1 MKYSEF
7 YYIPWQLQSLVFRT
21 NKGNHYLTP
30 LIFCGKERDP
40 WLALFK
46 DMQNAKLRDILHHNN
61 TTLAVKLSTQVY
73 NEHILV
79 FWFLYALE
87 SYLLGVISK
96 IISYE
101 LCVLLWV
108 TYLSVLQLSHTWKGI
123 ITVLTS
129 EDCCEDEIHSVQLLS
144 CVWLCDP
151 MHCSTPG
158 FPVHHQLPELTRSHV
173 HKVKNLV
180 MLKLNISGTHSHSKN
195 YQWLPEVPY
204 SKGFWGCVLPQ
215 QKDYLVLSTKC
226 KGWGNSYL

>member
-1 MKYSEF
+1 MEKGVDLREM
-7 YYIPWQLQSLVFRT
+7 SLWGVGR
-21 NKGNHYLTP
+21 P

-158 FPVHHQLPELTRSHV
+158 FPVHHQLPDLAQTHV
-173 HKVKNLV
+173 HRVGDAIQPSHPLSSLSPPAFNLSQHQGLFQWVSSSHQVAKVLE
-180 MLKLNISGTHSHSKN
+180 LQLS
-195 YQWLPEVPY
+195 YQTCQRI
-204 SKGFWGCVLPQ
+204 FRT
-215 QKDYLVLSTKC
+215 DFF
-226 KGWGNSYL
+226 

>member
-1 MKYSEF
+1 
-7 YYIPWQLQSLVFRT
+7 
-21 NKGNHYLTP
+21 
-30 LIFCGKERDP
+30 
-40 WLALFK
+40 
-46 DMQNAKLRDILHHNN
+46 MQNAKLRDILHHNN

-158 FPVHHQLPELTRSHV
+158 FPVHHQLLELAQTHV
-173 HKVKNLV
+173 HQVGNAIQPSHPV
-180 MLKLNISGTHSHSKN
+180 VPFSSCFQSFPASASFPMSQFFTSGGQSIGASA
-195 YQWLPEVPY
+195 
-204 SKGFWGCVLPQ
+204 SVLPVNIQ
-215 QKDYLVLSTKC
+215 DWFPLQLVGSPCSPRDSQVSSLAP
-226 KGWGNSYL
+226 